1 MRDLT
6 LVVGVAAAVTVVF
19 QLLRLPVILGYLLAG
34 LLIGPHLPELPNLR
48 DASIIQQLSELGV
61 VFLMFTIGLGFDL
74 SRVQRVFWPALLAV
88 SLQTALAFFI
98 GMLCAPFVGY
108 TPMEGV
114 FLGAV
119 LTNSA
124 SMVCI
129 RILRDK
135 GRLNSVEAQLAVGL
149 LVFEDI
155 VAVLL
160 LVILGGVSASGHIDF
175 AQAPYVILG
184 VAIFV
189 VAVYFFGR
197 MAAAKLTAFLKRAGS
212 VELITLVS
220 VALVLGVGWLASVL
234 QLSVALGAFLAGAIL
249 AQSHLSKEIER
260 VTEPLRDLFCAVFFV
275 AIGML
280 INPGWIWDNL
290 FAVLGIALLVVVGKL
305 AACWLGFFLG
315 GASPEIGFRASLP
328 KASVGEFGFILAAM
342 GYAQGITGDGL
353 TSMTVGLAIV
363 TYLIMP
369 AVNAKPDQLFQTLAD
384 RCPDV
389 LKRATRIYASMLD
402 AVGRYIGRSAF
413 ARLARRPLLQVV
425 FYFLVLN
432 SIIASAYL
440 ASHLLENWDK
450 IRGYE
455 DLTQAGVWIVAA
467 GLCLP
472 FLTAILRNLD
482 ALVLLVTDAVIGE
495 SRDRQTLLGGMK
507 NLFHTLLLCAVLLL
521 FGGLYL
527 SAASYFFPSGITLV
541 IFLVLCG
548 VALVLFWRSIN
559 QINSRIEFLFYQ
571 SFQQHSRE
579 SDEQARETALKEI
592 TGRNPWKAQI
602 QEYELPAESIA
613 CGRELLQLKLRS
625 ETGAQVIAISRGGM
639 TRFDP
644 SPNMPL
650 FPGDQLIL
658 YGEQEQVNAAV
669 RMLENKRKVDAEQVD
684 GQAFLIEKAYMG
696 GESDLVGRTLASASL
711 RKEYQVTVLGI
722 QRGKKRIVSPPAS
735 ELIQLRDV
743 LLVAGRSD
751 AVEAFIAAYHLED
764 EGSLDTSDQAEDET
778 STECPEKYF
787 DKEGPEPP
795 TTSSK

>member
-1 MRDLT
+1 MEEPTILRDLT
-6 LVVGVAAAVTVVF
+6 LVVGVAASVTVIF
-19 QLLRLPVILGYLLAG
+19 HLLRLPVILGYLLAG
-34 LLIGPHLPELPNLR
+34 LLIGPYLPELPNLQ
-48 DASIIQQLSELGV
+48 DASVINQLSELGV

-74 SRVQRVFWPALLAV
+74 GRVQRVFWPALLAV
-88 SLQTALAFFI
+88 TLQTALAFFI

-108 TPMEGV
+108 TAIEGV

-119 LTNSA
+119 LTNSS

-129 RILRDK
+129 RILREK

-160 LVILGGVSASGHIDF
+160 LVILGGVSVSGHIDF
-175 AQAPYVILG
+175 GQAPFVILG

-234 QLSVALGAFLAGAIL
+234 HLSVALGAFLAGGIL

-280 INPGWIWDNL
+280 INPVWIWDNL
-290 FAVLGIALLVVVGKL
+290 VAVLGIALLVVVGKL
-305 AACWLGFFLG
+305 TACWLGFFMG
-315 GASPEIGFRASLP
+315 GAAPEVGFRAALP

-342 GYAQGITGDGL
+342 GYSSGITGDGL
-353 TSMTVGLAIV
+353 TSMTVGLAIT

-369 AVNAKPDQLFQTLAD
+369 FFNAKPDRLFHTMAN

-413 ARLARRPLLQVV
+413 FRLARRPLMQVV

-440 ASHLLENWDK
+440 GSHLLENWEQVH
-450 IRGYE
+450 GFE
-455 DLTQAGVWIVAA
+455 DITQMGVWIVAA

-482 ALVLLVTDAVIGE
+482 VLIMLVTESVIGE

-507 NLFHTLLLCAVLLL
+507 NLFHTLLLCVVLVL

-527 SAASYFFPSGITLV
+527 SAASYFFPSGITLA
-541 IFLVLCG
+541 IFLILCG

-571 SFQQHSRE
+571 SFQEHSRE
-579 SDEQARETALKEI
+579 SDELGRETALKEI
-592 TGRNPWKAQI
+592 AGRNPWKAEI
-602 QEYELPAESIA
+602 REYELSADSVA
-613 CGRELLQLKLRS
+613 CGKELAQLKLRS
-625 ETGAQVIAISRGGM
+625 ETGAQVIAVSRGGM

-644 SPNMPL
+644 SPQLFL
-650 FPGDQLIL
+650 FPGDNLIL
-658 YGEQEQVNAAV
+658 YGES
-669 RMLENKRKVDAEQVD
+669 EQVD
-684 GQAFLIEKAYMG
+684 SAIRMMDTTRKVEPASTDAQAFRIEKAYIG
-696 GESDLVGRTLASASL
+696 GHSDLVGRTLATSQL
-711 RKEYQVTVLGI
+711 RKEHQVTVLGI
-722 QRGKKRIVSPPAS
+722 QRGKKRIVTPPAS
-735 ELIQLRDV
+735 ELIQLGD
-743 LLVAGRSD
+743 LLLIAGRID
-751 AVEAFIAAYHLED
+751 AVNAFIKAHQAQDIGVMD
-764 EGSLDTSDQAEDET
+764 EMVPEGEAEYPAD
-778 STECPEKYF
+778 
-787 DKEGPEPP
+787 EPP
-795 TTSSK
+795 GKPES